1 MKIAKDR
8 VVSIHYTLTDDDG
21 KTLDSSSGGDP
32 LSYLHGNNGLIPG
45 LEKALEGREQGD
57 SFKTTVA
64 PDEGYGMPNP
74 ELVQDVPLEA
84 LSGIDGLEVGMTL
97 QSKAPDGRV
106 QLLVVEA
113 IGDSTATLNA
123 NHALAGESLHF
134 DVSVEAVREA
144 TAEELEHG
152 HPH

>member
-57 SFKTTVA
+57 SFKTTVG
-64 PDEGYGMPNP
+64 PEEGYGMPNP

-134 DVSVEAVREA
+134 DVSVEDVREA
-144 TAEELEHG
+144 TSEELEHG

>member
-134 DVSVEAVREA
+134 DVSVEEVREA